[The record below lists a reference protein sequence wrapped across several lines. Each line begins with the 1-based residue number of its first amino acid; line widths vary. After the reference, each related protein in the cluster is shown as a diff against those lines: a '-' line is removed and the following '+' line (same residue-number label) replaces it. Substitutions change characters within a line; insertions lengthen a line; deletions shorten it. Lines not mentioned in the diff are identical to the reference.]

1 MNPYFT
7 PLLHVIFL
15 AGLAWI
21 GAVVGSFANVCAYRL
36 PFGKSVIWPASHCPR
51 CLSAISARDN
61 LPVFGWLLL
70 RAECRRCG
78 LAIPSRY
85 VVMELVTASLFA
97 LIHVLIIMD
106 RGWKSPIDAVYF
118 ARLALGASMVT
129 FLIIATVMDY
139 DWMIITDSVTIPGML
154 CGLMLGTF
162 LPQSRPVPMAGVSH
176 LDGFLTGF
184 GGIVAGFA
192 VVLIIRYVGS
202 LIAGREAMGLGDA
215 TLLGV
220 IGAHLGWKA
229 TIITFFMAPFFG
241 LTLEFWKVI
250 KRLRDLV
257 TGRQSANNIKEMPFG
272 PYLSMAA
279 ILTFL
284 TWPFLWRFWAADL
297 FEAFRVVF
305 FGLE

>member
-1 MNPYFT
+1 MTPHFT
-7 PLLHVIFL
+7 LLLHVVFL
-15 AGLAWI
+15 VGLAWL

-51 CLSAISARDN
+51 CLTAISGRDN

-78 LAIPSRY
+78 LPIPSRY
-85 VVMELVTASLFA
+85 VAMEIVTGCLFA
-97 LIHVLIIMD
+97 LVHVSIVAE
-106 RGWKSPIDAVYF
+106 RGWKSPIDMIYA
-118 ARLALGASMVT
+118 ARLLLGVSLVT

-139 DWMIITDSVTIPGML
+139 DWMIITDSVTIPGMIS
-154 CGLMLGTF
+154 GLLLGTI
-162 LPQSRPVPMAGVSH
+162 LPGSRPVPMSADTP
-176 LDGFLTGF
+176 LNGFLVGF

-192 VVLIIRYVGS
+192 VVVIVRYVGGI
-202 LIAGREAMGLGDA
+202 IAGREAMGLGDA

-241 LTLEFWKVI
+241 LTLEFWKVVR
-250 KRLRDLV
+250 RLRDLL
-257 TGRQSANNIKEMPFG
+257 TGRQSAQNIKEMPFG

-279 ILTFL
+279 IVTLL
-284 TWPFLWRFWAADL
+284 TWPLLWKYWAAEL
-297 FEAFRVVF
+297 FEAIRVVF
-305 FGLE
+305 LGLE